1 MRFARA
7 RGIGLLIVAAC
18 LAVSGCQA
26 GPAAPTLNAPPGTEP
41 QIVPPPPPPPRLS
54 VTRILAFGDSL
65 TEGES
70 NGQDIR
76 PQTHNP
82 STPGVSQSYP
92 FKLQALINARYV
104 LQQIGVFNGGLGG
117 QRASEARQRFNDLLV
132 SLAPQT
138 VILMMG
144 TNDLNGNASV
154 NLTAGEMRNM
164 VRDAKNRNVIPFLST
179 LPRMVPGGHRAI
191 HPELVAPYN
200 AALANVAAVEAV
212 TLIDVFP
219 HITEQFITP
228 DGIHITEAGNQ
239 RLAEI
244 YLEALRARFEIR

>member
-1 MRFARA
+1 MRLDRA
-7 RGIGLLIVAAC
+7 RRLQLLFAAAC
-18 LAVSGCQA
+18 FVVSACQA
-26 GPAAPTLNAPPGTEP
+26 GPASPTMNAPPGSEP
-41 QIVPPPPPPPRLS
+41 ELVPPPPPPPRLS

-76 PQTHNP
+76 PQNHNP

-92 FKLQALINARYV
+92 FKLQTLLTERYA
-104 LQQIGVFNGGLGG
+104 LQQIQVFNGGLGG

-138 VILMMG
+138 VILLMG
-144 TNDLNGNASV
+144 TNDLNANASV

-164 VRDAKNRNVIPFLST
+164 IRDAKTRNVIPFLST

-191 HPELVAPYN
+191 HPELVVPYN
-200 AALANVAAVEAV
+200 NALANVASAEAV

-244 YLEALRARFEIR
+244 YFEALRARFETR